1 MWAPGA
7 RPGGQ
12 FEAVRRTQA
21 SDTMTEQPIS
31 MQLTREDVAKLM
43 ANPSGEMRAE
53 TTAKIAAQ
61 FDAQALSPSE
71 RRIAED
77 IFRTLVRDTEV
88 LVREALA
95 THLKSTQDL
104 PHDVALALAR
114 DVDTVALPML
124 KFSEVL
130 RDEDLIE
137 ILRGQ
142 EPAKQVAIARR
153 PGVSE
158 PVSDA
163 LIDTGNEKAVARL
176 VANEGAKLTERALG
190 RVMTEYEESEAVY
203 DSLARRPNMPAS
215 ISAQLVEALSE
226 RLREFMEQKHDVSPD
241 VVSNL
246 ILQARERA
254 TMSLVEYGSTD
265 AELENLIE
273 QLDHNGR
280 LTASLLLRALCVG
293 DLNFF
298 ERAMA
303 KLAALPLQNARI
315 LIHDQSPLGLESIY
329 MKAELSKRLFPA
341 FRAGVE
347 LAHETDYDGGPNDR
361 ARFIERMLE
370 RILTQFE
377 DPQSRLTQEDID
389 YLMGK
394 LEQVAA

>member
-1 MWAPGA
+1 
-7 RPGGQ
+7 
-12 FEAVRRTQA
+12 
-21 SDTMTEQPIS
+21 MTEQPVS

-241 VVSNL
+241 VASNL

>member
-1 MWAPGA
+1 
-7 RPGGQ
+7 
-12 FEAVRRTQA
+12 
-21 SDTMTEQPIS
+21 MTEQPVS

-43 ANPSGEMRAE
+43 ANPSGEVRAE

-88 LVREALA
+88 LVREALSA
-95 THLKSTQDL
+95 HLKSTPDL

-142 EPAKQVAIARR
+142 EPAKQMAIARR

-176 VANEGAKLTERALG
+176 VANEGAKLTEQALG
-190 RVMTEYEESEAVY
+190 RVMTEYEQSEAVS

-226 RLREFMEQKHDVSPD
+226 RLREFMQQKHDVSPD
-241 VVSNL
+241 VASNL

-265 AELENLIE
+265 TELENLIE

-315 LIHDQSPLGLESIY
+315 LIHDQGPLGLESVY

-341 FRAGVE
+341 FRAGIE

>member
-1 MWAPGA
+1 
-7 RPGGQ
+7 
-12 FEAVRRTQA
+12 
-21 SDTMTEQPIS
+21 MTEQPIS

-114 DVDTVALPML
+114 DVETVALPML

-215 ISAQLVEALSE
+215 ISAQLVEKLTE
-226 RLREFMEQKHDVSPD
+226 RLQDFLLSKHDVSPD
-241 VVSNL
+241 IASNL

-254 TMSLVEYGSTD
+254 TMSLVDFGSTD
-265 AELENLIE
+265 TELDNLVE
-273 QLDHNGR
+273 QLLRKDQ
-280 LTASLLLRALCVG
+280 LTSSLLLRSICMG
-293 DLNFF
+293 DINFF
-298 ERAMA
+298 ERAVA
-303 KLAALPLQNARI
+303 RLADLPLQNARI
-315 LIHDQSPLGLESIY
+315 LIHDQGALGLESIY
-329 MKAELSKRLFPA
+329 MKADLPKRLFPA
-341 FRAGVE
+341 FRAGID
-347 LAHETDYDGGPNDR
+347 LIRETEYDGGANDR
-361 ARFIERMLE
+361 SRFIERMLE
-370 RILTQFE
+370 RILTRFE
-377 DPQSRLTQEDID
+377 DPQSRLTEEDID